1 MDKTELTPIDRTFL
15 LEYARFRMLVETDV
29 MGVEEP
35 GIEFWLL
42 GLLHLVSITS
52 YRLDIFSTPNA
63 TWQDKLQVRSR
74 IRQELAARG
83 IVARRLASILRTLLS
98 QGAES
103 NPSLVESYLAA
114 DDPLV
119 AILDNPA
126 DTIACAVT
134 RLRLLTVLEHYRDE
148 LRAATVSVGDL
159 DQIETASSVGQ
170 QDAQRWMDLAE
181 IRQRLRDGIVDTYT
195 SEPRESLS

>member
-74 IRQELAARG
+74 IRQELAARRHERVVPRLLFAQRSPVRQTEG
-83 IVARRLASILRTLLS
+83 TAGYRHSSTVQGLLQAALGRPRRRLPP
-98 QGAES
+98 
-103 NPSLVESYLAA
+103 PS
-114 DDPLV
+114 
-119 AILDNPA
+119 
-126 DTIACAVT
+126 
-134 RLRLLTVLEHYRDE
+134 
-148 LRAATVSVGDL
+148 
-159 DQIETASSVGQ
+159 
-170 QDAQRWMDLAE
+170 
-181 IRQRLRDGIVDTYT
+181 
-195 SEPRESLS
+195 